1 MSRMPPEVRTLI
13 RDLPDSK
20 IREVSMNSIGK
31 EGLIALWFGESD
43 EETPAFVREAAK
55 AALDA
60 GETYYAPNSGI
71 DPLRQEIRS
80 YMQRVYDRPYDLNRF
95 TVTASGMNA
104 IMLSFQALVD
114 PGDNVLVVSPVWP
127 NCSETIRIMGG
138 EIRPVLL
145 DETDGAWS
153 LNLQKLFDAADSR
166 TKALFINSPGNPTGW
181 MMSEAERDE
190 ILAWSRKLGIWIIAD
205 DVYARLVYDRH
216 HAPAFVE
223 VADADDRLLSINSF
237 SKSWSMTGWRL
248 GWITA
253 PPELEVQLGKLNE
266 YNIAG
271 PTTFVQ
277 HGGVAA
283 LRDGDPYVDGLVDR
297 LRRRRDLVTQSLS
310 QFSRVRYTQP
320 DAAFYAFFAVDGM
333 TDSLQFAHRLRD
345 DAGVGVAPGIAFG
358 PAGEGYL
365 RLCFASSELALS
377 EAMDRMKPYLD

>member
-1 MSRMPPEVRTLI
+1 MNRLSPQVRTLI
-13 RDLPDSK
+13 HDLPDSK
-20 IREVSMNSIGK
+20 IREVSLNSIGK

-43 EETPAFVREAAK
+43 EETPSFVRDAAK

-60 GETYYAPNSGI
+60 GETFYAPNAGI
-71 DPLRQEIRS
+71 EPLRAEIRN
-80 YMQRVYDRPYDLNRF
+80 YMQRVYGRGFETNRF

-138 EIRPVLL
+138 EIRPVVL
-145 DETDGAWS
+145 DETDGVWS
-153 LNLQKLFDAADSR
+153 LDLQKLFDAADDR
-166 TKALFINSPGNPTGW
+166 TKAVFVNSPGNPTGW
-181 MMSEAERDE
+181 MMSEHERDA
-190 ILAWSRKLGIWIIAD
+190 ILAWAREKGIWLIAD
-205 DVYARLVYDRH
+205 DVYARLVYDRE

-223 VADADDRLLSINSF
+223 VAEPEDRLISINSF

-253 PPELEVQLGKLNE
+253 PPELEPQLGKLNE

-277 HGGVAA
+277 HAGVAA
-283 LRDGDPYVDGLVDR
+283 LRDGDPYVQGLVER

-320 DAAFYAFFAVDGM
+320 DAAFYAFFAVDGID
-333 TDSLQFAHRLRD
+333 DSLKFALRLRD
-345 DAGVGVAPGIAFG
+345 EANVGVAPGIAFG
-358 PAGEGYL
+358 PSGEGYL
-365 RLCFASSELALS
+365 RLCFASSEAALS
-377 EAMDRMKPYLD
+377 EAMDRLKPFLD